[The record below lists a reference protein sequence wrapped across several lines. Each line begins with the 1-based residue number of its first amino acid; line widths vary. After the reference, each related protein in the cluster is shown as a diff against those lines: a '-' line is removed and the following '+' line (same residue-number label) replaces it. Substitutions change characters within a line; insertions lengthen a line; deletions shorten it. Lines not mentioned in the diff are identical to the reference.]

1 MPEIRPGDQGWRI
14 RKWKVGM
21 DGMDGGGGEH
31 QWWSILV
38 VNRVAWIPGGKT
50 NRKSKQIK
58 LRAPKSNS
66 LHLMQKHSSAP
77 IHYEI
82 KITMICT
89 IFFFLRID
97 LACVKKL
104 NRQSRCFTAVQINMT
119 VSERR
124 FAENYDFLQRL
135 YICRIL
141 LRQYDNYLFVIHR
154 KLQQCR
160 QRKDRCADSM
170 RVTFPLINLK
180 RNCFWRSTLLS

>member
-1 MPEIRPGDQGWRI
+1 VKVARNQTRGSRMKNKEVKGWNGWNGWWRRKTPVMKHFGSQPGR
-14 RKWKVGM
+14 
-21 DGMDGGGGEH
+21 
-31 QWWSILV
+31 
-38 VNRVAWIPGGKT
+38 T
-50 NRKSKQIK
+50 NTRRTNKSQVQ
-58 LRAPKSNS
+58 ANMY
-66 LHLMQKHSSAP
+66 H
-77 IHYEI
+77 
-82 KITMICT
+82 
-89 IFFFLRID
+89 FFFLRID

-119 VSERR
+119 ISERR

-141 LRQYDNYLFVIHR
+141 LRQYDNYVFVVHR